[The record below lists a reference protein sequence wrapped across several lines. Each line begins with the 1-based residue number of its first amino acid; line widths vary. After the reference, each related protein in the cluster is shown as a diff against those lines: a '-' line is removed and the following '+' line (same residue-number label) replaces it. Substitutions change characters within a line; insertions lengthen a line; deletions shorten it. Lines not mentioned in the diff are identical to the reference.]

1 MRDHDPALDE
11 AVQTAAAIFGD
22 VLVRL
27 HFPECAPLPVDFPET
42 ESVHVTGG

>member
-1 MRDHDPALDE
+1 MRDHDPALDK
-11 AVQTAAAIFGD
+11 AIQLAAAIFGD

-27 HFPECAPLPVDFPET
+27 HFPESPPLSVDFPET

>member
-1 MRDHDPALDE
+1 MRDHDSALDD
-11 AVQTAAAIFGD
+11 AIQTAAAIFGD

-27 HFPECAPLPVDFPET
+27 HFPESAQLSVDFPET